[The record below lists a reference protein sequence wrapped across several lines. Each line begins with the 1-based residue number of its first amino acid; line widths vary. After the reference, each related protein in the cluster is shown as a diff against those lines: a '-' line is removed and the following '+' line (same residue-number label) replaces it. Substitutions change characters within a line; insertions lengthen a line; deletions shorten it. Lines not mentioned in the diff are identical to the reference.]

1 MDKPV
6 MIITGAS
13 SGIGAETARRMARD
27 GLRLTLAARRLDRL
41 QEVAKE
47 VEQLGGEALIVPT
60 DVTQDADLQHMLDA
74 TLERWGRVDVLLNNA
89 GVGEGKPMAEKTEQ
103 EVRKTIAI
111 NLIGVIEST
120 RLALPVMLR
129 QRSGHII
136 NLSSL
141 SGLVAS
147 PGVPIYCATKFGV
160 VGFSDSLR
168 RELRGTGVHVSMFCP
183 GFTPSEIDEA
193 LKAHVEGRPD
203 ARPIPGLMP
212 TRYVADQIARLVY
225 HPRRM
230 TVIPKSWRPLPTL
243 AYLFPRLADLL
254 IMMFWPKEE

>member
-1 MDKPV
+1 MDKLV

-27 GLRLTLAARRLDRL
+27 GVRLTLAARRLDRL
-41 QEVAKE
+41 QAVAQE
-47 VEQLGGEALIVPT
+47 VEQLGGEALVVQT
-60 DVTQDADLQHMLDA
+60 DVTQDADLQHMIDA

-89 GVGEGKPMAEKTEQ
+89 GVGEGGPLAEKKEQ
-103 EVRKTIAI
+103 DVRQAIAI

-120 RLALPVMLR
+120 RLMLPVMLR
-129 QRSGHII
+129 QKSGHII

-160 VGFSDSLR
+160 VGFSDALR
-168 RELRGTGVHVSMFCP
+168 RDLRGTGVHVSLFCP
-183 GFTPSEIDEA
+183 GFTPSEIDEG
-193 LKAHVEGRPD
+193 LKAHVDGLPD
-203 ARPIPGLMP
+203 APRIPGLMP
-212 TRYVADQIARLVY
+212 TSYVADQIARLVY

-230 TVIPKSWRPLPTL
+230 TVVPKSWRPLPTL
-243 AYLFPRLADLL
+243 AYLFPWLADLL
-254 IMMFWPKEE
+254 VRLFWGKEK